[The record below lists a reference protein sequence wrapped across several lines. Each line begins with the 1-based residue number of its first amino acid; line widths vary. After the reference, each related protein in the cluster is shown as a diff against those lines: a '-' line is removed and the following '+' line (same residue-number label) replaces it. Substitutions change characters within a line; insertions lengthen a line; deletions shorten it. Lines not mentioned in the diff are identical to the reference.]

1 MKVSIYFASEEI
13 KQQYLS
19 LEKGTYEEKAL
30 YSLLNKAI
38 DTLVENVF
46 CGIQIPKKQIPNK
59 YLTAYRISNLWKIN
73 ISSSHRLVYTV
84 ASAEEGTIAV
94 IIEWFDHKEYESR
107 FNY

>member
-1 MKVSIYFASEEI
+1 MKVSIYIACEEI

-19 LEKGTYEEKAL
+19 LEKGTYEEKIL

-38 DTLVENVF
+38 ETLVENVF
-46 CGIQIPKKQIPNK
+46 CGIQIPKKQIPKK
-59 YLTAYRISNLWKIN
+59 YLMAYGISNLWKIN
-73 ISSSHRLVYTV
+73 ISSSYRLVDTV
-84 ASAEEGTIAV
+84 ASAGDGTIAV